1 MSDEVRHV
9 GRHEVLVPRK
19 KVKRKK
25 NVKGSS
31 SAERLQYEA
40 RAEKATGTEELR
52 DSMQEVHTYA
62 SIRVHTNTY
71 MCMYV

>member
-25 NVKGSS
+25 NVKGTS

-52 DSMQEVHTYA
+52 DSMQEVHIHPYVYTPTRTY
-62 SIRVHTNTY
+62 V
-71 MCMYV
+71 CMYV